1 MMSQST
7 VSLIVARVSK
17 YIALLMTD
25 HIKFPG
31 GMALRRTK
39 EEFEKLGH
47 NQRTGR
53 CGLFNIVGAIDCTHI
68 KINRPRGIEHSE
80 IYRNRKGYF
89 SLNVQAIVG
98 PDMTFYDLVVRW
110 PGSAHDS
117 RIFRNSRVYTQLRSG
132 IIQGN
137 LYTDIF
143 AFFLLASKS
152 NTR

>member
-17 YIALLMTD
+17 YIALLMTTY
-25 HIKFPG
+25 IKFPES
-31 GMALRRTK
+31 MALRRTK
-39 EEFEKLGH
+39 EAFEKLGRNH
-47 NQRTGR
+47 HTGR
-53 CGLFNIVGAIDCTHI
+53 CGLHNIVGAIDCTHI
-68 KINRPRGIEHSE
+68 KINRPRGIEYSE

-98 PDMTFYDLVVRW
+98 PDMIFYDLVVRW

-137 LYTDIF
+137 LYTNI
-143 AFFLLASKS
+143 LASFF
-152 NTR
+152 